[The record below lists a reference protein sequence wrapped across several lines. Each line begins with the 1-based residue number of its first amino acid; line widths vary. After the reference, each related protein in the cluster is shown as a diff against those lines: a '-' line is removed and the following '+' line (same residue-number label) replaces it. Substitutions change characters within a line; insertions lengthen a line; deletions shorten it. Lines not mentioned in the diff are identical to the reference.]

1 MNKMKKMSASKQDP
15 QKPSGPST
23 VRYRKILWGIRQD
36 QAKLHKLSE
45 LTIAH
50 IRQAL
55 ELADDEKER
64 LAETGETAAT
74 EWTEKEIR
82 CLQREEKTL
91 ERLIEEIEA
100 CRKSWPTLDR
110 KKIRKP
116 GAKPPRRK
124 QPTILVIDDEKITA
138 KSLEHF
144 LRQKK
149 YEVIVA
155 PDAEDGL
162 NKALTLRPDL
172 ILLDIMMPGMNGY
185 QFLALLRQDK
195 ATAEIPVVVLSSLAR
210 ESDILEGLEKG
221 AVDYIVKP
229 YSPSVLLSKVTK
241 ILSAKDE
248 HIGHNRRL

>member
-1 MNKMKKMSASKQDP
+1 M
-15 QKPSGPST
+15 
-23 VRYRKILWGIRQD
+23 YRKILWGIRQD

-55 ELADDEKER
+55 ELADGEKER
-64 LAETGETAAT
+64 LLKKGESGAA

-91 ERLIEEIEA
+91 ERMIEEIEA

-116 GAKPPRRK
+116 GTQAPRK
-124 QPTILVIDDEKITA
+124 KHPTILVIDDEKITA

-149 YEVIVA
+149 YEVIAV
-155 PDAEDGL
+155 PNAEDGL
-162 NKALTLRPDL
+162 DKALSIKPDL

-185 QFLALLRQDK
+185 QFLSLLKQEK
-195 ATAEIPVVVLSSLAR
+195 ATADIPVVVLSSLAR

-241 ILSAKDE
+241 ILSTKNE

>member
-1 MNKMKKMSASKQDP
+1 MSASKPDS
-15 QKPSGPST
+15 QKPSGPLT

-55 ELADDEKER
+55 ELADGEKER
-64 LAETGETAAT
+64 LEKQGETAAA

-82 CLQREEKTL
+82 CLQRDEKTL
-91 ERLIEEIEA
+91 KHMIEEIEA
-100 CRKSWPTLDR
+100 CRKSWPALDR

-116 GAKPPRRK
+116 GTKAPPK
-124 QPTILVIDDEKITA
+124 KHPTILVIDDDKITA

-149 YEVIVA
+149 YEVIAV
-155 PDAEDGL
+155 PNAEDGL
-162 NKALTLRPDL
+162 NKALTIKPDL

-185 QFLALLRQDK
+185 QFLTLLRQDRV
-195 ATAEIPVVVLSSLAR
+195 TTDIPVIVLSSLAR

-248 HIGHNRRL
+248 HISHNRRL